1 MTIYYNIMF
10 ERAHIMRKGI
20 RGNESVFE
28 KNY

>member
-1 MTIYYNIMF
+1 MIIYYNIMF
-10 ERAHIMRKGI
+10 ERAHMRLGI